1 MSSARAVR
9 YLPEP
14 GPWDR
19 PPNPSD
25 AGWVSREALDDLYG
39 ATGITTEDA
48 LRVIARCARRVLR
61 GDPVPE
67 SDDLELQAAVRF
79 FDTPGAWQFC
89 ADGLMVLALERCRSA
104 GRSLAPL
111 DLDRLRRINARA
123 HIALERLD
131 ARISQ

>member
-25 AGWVSREALDDLYG
+25 DVWISPEALDDLRS

-48 LRVIARCARRVLR
+48 LRAVARCARWVLR

-89 ADGLMVLALERCRSA
+89 ADGLMALALERCRSA

-111 DLDRLRRINARA
+111 DLDRLRRINLRAHAALELLGARA
-123 HIALERLD
+123 A
-131 ARISQ
+131 Q